1 MAKCTGDTSSAT
13 ISVAVSQF
21 DKFPASALVSL
32 STGGTLLDRSRASLY
47 RDIKA
52 GRLTLVKVGCSSRIK
67 VGELRNLMSG
77 EAA

>member
-1 MAKCTGDTSSAT
+1 MQKCTGDTSAK

-47 RDIKA
+47 RDIKS
-52 GRLTLVKVGCSSRIK
+52 GRLTLVKVGCSSRLK
-67 VGELRNLMSG
+67 VSELRSLMTGDAS
-77 EAA
+77 